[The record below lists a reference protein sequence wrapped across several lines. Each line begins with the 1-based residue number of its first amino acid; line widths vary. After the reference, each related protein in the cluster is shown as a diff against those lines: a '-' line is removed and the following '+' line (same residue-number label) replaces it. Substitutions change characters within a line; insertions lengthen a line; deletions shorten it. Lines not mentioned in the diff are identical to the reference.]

1 MCLPAWGPM
10 DADQPSR
17 LQRAQA
23 VADIACIA
31 SQGLDKLIMAPEG
44 HALGAPIF
52 SHQALEDVALQL

>member
-23 VADIACIA
+23 VAAMACIA
-31 SQGLDKLIMAPEG
+31 SQGLDKRIMAHEG
-44 HALGAPIF
+44 HTLGPPIC
-52 SHQALEDVALQL
+52 SHQAL